1 MIFKKLIITFSRN
14 YFIKS
19 ANKKLEVSN
28 FFNYIPIK
36 KNCITK
42 NIQVDNNDVIVI
54 YENISKI
61 QFNKLLEYIDSN
73 ENYKKFVSINLYF
86 YEKPKETQELKMEE
100 IYIQD
105 ENINFEKNKMNN
117 I

>member
-19 ANKKLEVSN
+19 NAKKLEVSN
-28 FFNYIPIK
+28 FFLYSPIK

-42 NIQVDNNDVIVI
+42 NIQVDTKDVIVE
-54 YENISKI
+54 YENVSKI
-61 QFNKLLEYIDSN
+61 QFSKLLEYIDSN

-86 YEKPKETQELKMEE
+86 YEKPKEIELKMEE

-105 ENINFEKNKMNN
+105 ENINFENNKMNN